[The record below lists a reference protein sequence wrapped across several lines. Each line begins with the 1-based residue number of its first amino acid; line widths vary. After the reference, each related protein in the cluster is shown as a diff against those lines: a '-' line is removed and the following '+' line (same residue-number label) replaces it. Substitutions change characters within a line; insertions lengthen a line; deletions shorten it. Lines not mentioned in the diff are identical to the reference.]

1 MAKDVKVVNMNEY
14 TIYKYMEFFIFSIYL
29 IFIYLLVQIW
39 FLWKD
44 IEKTDLF
51 LKSLAKESFFR
62 KNCVYLFL
70 FSSFFIM
77 HEFFEGLNFGGLKIP
92 NSILFFEFFEMIA
105 IVTLFL
111 FAYNWYIVL
120 KPFAKKKN
128 LLE

>member
-1 MAKDVKVVNMNEY
+1 MNEY
-14 TIYKYMEFFIFSIYL
+14 TVYKYMEFFIFSIYL

-44 IEKTDLF
+44 IEKNDFF

-62 KNCVYLFL
+62 KNCVYVFL
-70 FSSFFIM
+70 FSSFFII
-77 HEFFEGLNFGGLKIP
+77 HEFFEGLNIP
-92 NSILFFEFFEMIA
+92 NSILFFEFLDVISIFI
-105 IVTLFL
+105 LFL

-128 LLE
+128 PGI